1 MKKNLLKWLP
11 ILVMAAVC
19 IGFVSC
25 GDDDDAIEE
34 IVEDK
39 TVKLSTK
46 DVTIYSDETYPLS
59 AVNAKFY
66 KTSDDF
72 VAEVDAN
79 GVIKGKHVG
88 RAKIVAYNETSS
100 ATCNIYVNP
109 RYNLYD
115 TPILDW
121 GASKSAIIKKET
133 HTNIDLK
140 PMEDMVSYN
149 YSKNGKTFLL
159 IYSFKND
166 KLTYIAMTAPLSL
179 YPNLADY
186 LLERY
191 YPIGTSNSDG
201 DYMIMFGDA
210 YTKDKLKTIV
220 CMSKTIIGGKEL
232 TYIEYMPNTL
242 GGKNL

>member
-1 MKKNLLKWLP
+1 
-11 ILVMAAVC
+11 MATIFV
-19 IGFVSC
+19 GFTSC
-25 GDDDDAIEE
+25 GDDDDTIKE

-39 TVKLSTK
+39 TVKLPTK
-46 DVTIYSDETYPLS
+46 DVKIYSDETYHLS

-79 GVIKGKHVG
+79 GVVKGNHVG
-88 RAKIVAYNETSS
+88 RAEIIAYNETSS
-100 ATCNIYVNP
+100 AKCNVNVIP

-121 GASKSAIIKKET
+121 DASKSAIMGKET
-133 HTNIDLK
+133 HTNMDLT
-140 PMEDMVSYN
+140 PMEDMASYD
-149 YSKNGKTFLL
+149 YSKNGETFLL

-179 YPNLADY
+179 YPNVTDY

-201 DYMIMFGDA
+201 DHMIMFGDA

-220 CMSKTIIGGKEL
+220 SLSITIIGGKEL
-232 TYIEYMPNTL
+232 TYIEYMPNIL
-242 GGKNL
+242 DKNI

>member
-11 ILVMAAVC
+11 IFVMATVC
-19 IGFVSC
+19 NGFVSC

-59 AVNAKFY
+59 TVNAKFY

-100 ATCNIYVNP
+100 AKCNVNVIP

-115 TPILDW
+115 TPIFDW
-121 GASKSAIIKKET
+121 GASKSAIMEKET
-133 HTNIDLK
+133 HTNMDRTSLAN
-140 PMEDMVSYN
+140 MTAYD
-149 YSKNGKTFLL
+149 YSKNGNTFALL
-159 IYSFKND
+159 YYFKDD
-166 KLTYIAMTAPLSL
+166 KLTGIEIMTTLLL
-179 YPNLADY
+179 YSKVGDH

-191 YPIGTSNSDG
+191 YPLGKSDSNG
-201 DYMIMFGDA
+201 DDLFIFVDA
-210 YTKDKLKTIV
+210 YIKDKRKTIV
-220 CMSKTIIGGKEL
+220 GLSTTIVGGTEL
-232 TYIEYMPNTL
+232 TDIRYMPAT
-242 GGKNL
+242 K